1 MLFVAVYTVMIK
13 ASLQEGR
20 ERKPQGEGTIMEPN
34 YQNNNYN
41 MQGNSQNGYPQN
53 MNQAN
58 GYQNNGYQNNGYQN
72 NGYQQ
77 NPNPYGYQQNYN
89 NGYNGYNGYDNN
101 VRNGNYMNGL
111 GSFSNAFSEAAQA
124 LQQKVVAQS
133 FLYMVVALGITA
145 IGAKVASDV
154 LLEWM
159 LTNPMNLLLL
169 FGAEIAIVIISNIAL
184 KKNNVVLSATLLT
197 AYSFINGA
205 TLGIV
210 CMAYVE
216 TSVIKVFV
224 ITAVMFAITAFYGL
238 VCKKDLSSVGSL
250 CFMGLIGLIL
260 VGVINIFL
268 NSDTLGFVASFIGVA
283 VFVGL
288 TAYDTQKIKEKTAF
302 ADASNITALSM
313 NGAFELYL
321 DFINLFL
328 YLLRIFGKR
337 R

>member
-1 MLFVAVYTVMIK
+1 MLFVAVYIVMIK

-58 GYQNNGYQNNGYQN
+58 GYQNNGYQ
-72 NGYQQ
+72 Q

-89 NGYNGYNGYDNN
+89 NGYNGYDNN

-159 LTNPMNLLLL
+159 VTNPMNLLLL